1 MEHLRFGYSG
11 HISFSPPLIR
21 SPDALPLS
29 ALCITAPQIF
39 QEVFATE
46 PVLLQHK
53 RCVVVMPAAQNM
65 K

>member
-1 MEHLRFGYSG
+1 
-11 HISFSPPLIR
+11 
-21 SPDALPLS
+21 LPLS